1 VISIPVLDPASVR
14 RARFANGLTVLVRR
28 ETSAPVVAI
37 VTYVKAGYFDEPDR
51 VAGISHVLEHMYFK
65 GTPTRGVGEISRET
79 KMAGGYLNAGTIYD
93 HTSYYTVLPAS
104 GFDRGMEIQA
114 DAYANSLIDSNELR
128 KELEVII
135 QEARRKADT
144 PGAVA
149 LESMFALLHDRHRM
163 RRWRIGTEDVLRALT
178 RDDLVSFYRGYYRPG
193 NTVLVIVG
201 DVEEDVALRKAEALY
216 GGLPDEP
223 VARDR
228 GPSENG
234 GQGFR
239 YRELEGDIT
248 QSQLVFGWRTPAAMH
263 KDTPLLDLAAS
274 VLGAGRASRLYRAVR
289 ERQLAATVHAFNF
302 TPTDL
307 GVFSIQAEG
316 PPDKTAEAARA
327 IWAQVGELRTSG
339 VERDELWRSRRLLE
353 SRWIRRLET
362 AEGQANYLAE
372 WESEGDWTLG
382 DRYLERLLVAPEEAV
397 TNAVREYLEPDRC
410 AAVVY
415 RPRAAACV
423 ASNGNRFRDVLSAG
437 TPPRLPVS
445 PPRSPV
451 SPSVHTED
459 VLLAGIEHGVYVYR
473 TRQDVPILVRPKGGA
488 PLAHVGLYAS
498 GGAVDEPEDRAGLTL
513 LLARGAIKGT
523 QRRSASQIAEDAELL
538 GGTIGAH
545 AAAEHFGWS
554 LSVPAPY
561 ADAAMEL
568 LADVVQCATFPDE
581 AVATER
587 RIAEAEL
594 RHLRDDMGRYPLRLL
609 TEAAFAGHPY
619 GVPVGGTEASLPSI
633 SPDEIRSWHATRVL
647 HAPLVIG
654 VVGAVS
660 PKDTAMIA
668 ARAFKRLRS
677 APGTE
682 VHPAQWPAGG
692 GMRVESRDKAQ
703 TALALGF
710 PAPGRR
716 DPERIAA
723 ELLGGIT
730 SGLGGRFFEE
740 LREKRSLAYSVFAF
754 PIERVAGGMF
764 AAYIATSPDREH
776 EARQALL
783 AEFAA
788 LREHPVADDE
798 LRRAQEYAIGT
809 HAIRQSSGALVLGDA
824 IDAWLFG
831 SLEELARYDERVR
844 AVTASDLQVLARR
857 FFDPDHLV
865 QGIVRGTATEA
876 SAPVPSARQ
885 TR

>member
-1 VISIPVLDPASVR
+1 
-14 RARFANGLTVLVRR
+14 
-28 ETSAPVVAI
+28 
-37 VTYVKAGYFDEPDR
+37 
-51 VAGISHVLEHMYFK
+51 
-65 GTPTRGVGEISRET
+65 
-79 KMAGGYLNAGTIYD
+79 
-93 HTSYYTVLPAS
+93 
-104 GFDRGMEIQA
+104 
-114 DAYANSLIDSNELR
+114 
-128 KELEVII
+128 
-135 QEARRKADT
+135 
-144 PGAVA
+144 
-149 LESMFALLHDRHRM
+149 
-163 RRWRIGTEDVLRALT
+163 
-178 RDDLVSFYRGYYRPG
+178 
-193 NTVLVIVG
+193 
-201 DVEEDVALRKAEALY
+201 
-216 GGLPDEP
+216 
-223 VARDR
+223 
-228 GPSENG
+228 
-234 GQGFR
+234 
-239 YRELEGDIT
+239 
-248 QSQLVFGWRTPAAMH
+248 
-263 KDTPLLDLAAS
+263 
-274 VLGAGRASRLYRAVR
+274 
-289 ERQLAATVHAFNF
+289 
-302 TPTDL
+302 
-307 GVFSIQAEG
+307 
-316 PPDKTAEAARA
+316 
-327 IWAQVGELRTSG
+327 
-339 VERDELWRSRRLLE
+339 
-353 SRWIRRLET
+353 
-362 AEGQANYLAE
+362 
-372 WESEGDWTLG
+372 
-382 DRYLERLLVAPEEAV
+382 
-397 TNAVREYLEPDRC
+397 
-410 AAVVY
+410 
-415 RPRAAACV
+415 
-423 ASNGNRFRDVLSAG
+423 
-437 TPPRLPVS
+437 
-445 PPRSPV
+445 
-451 SPSVHTED
+451 
-459 VLLAGIEHGVYVYR
+459 
-473 TRQDVPILVRPKGGA
+473 
-488 PLAHVGLYAS
+488 
-498 GGAVDEPEDRAGLTL
+498 
-513 LLARGAIKGT
+513 
-523 QRRSASQIAEDAELL
+523 
-538 GGTIGAH
+538 
-545 AAAEHFGWS
+545 
-554 LSVPAPY
+554 
-561 ADAAMEL
+561 
-568 LADVVQCATFPDE
+568 
-581 AVATER
+581 
-587 RIAEAEL
+587 
-594 RHLRDDMGRYPLRLL
+594 MGRYPLRLL